1 MSNISTYQIILI
13 MKNILRLFKYIGK
26 EKNILYLVFFLSAI
40 TSAISAFVP
49 FIFSNIINK
58 LGKINPS
65 TGFGLVTN
73 SLVLLAML
81 LAFNQII
88 ILLSEKYSATSRIK
102 IITKFRT
109 TVFKHMLELSVDYTE
124 KHRAGS
130 VLQKVEKGINDFIEW
145 IAQVGIWVSDLVIET
160 FFVMII
166 LLIKVPAIGI
176 LFLIIMPILV
186 LISIKKEKSKR
197 PFNKRANKNWEYQS
211 GFLAESIGNL
221 ATVKGMSAEADSV
234 KKFDRYQKNILKNRL
249 VQFKYE
255 RWFNFGR
262 DSLGDLAILLS
273 IIYVSVLTY
282 KGKLTPGDVF
292 LIAFYARNL
301 IGSVQPLSRFIT
313 ATADYDITTGRLAD
327 FLDTKP
333 IISDLADSE
342 ELKELNSIEFKNVSF
357 EYPNSN
363 KGAIFNVSF
372 EIDAG
377 KSVALVG
384 PSGTGKSTIT
394 KLIMRFYEPSSGQIL
409 INGKDIS
416 SFKQDSIREKLA
428 IVMQDVALFNTT
440 INENLAMANTNI
452 TSQQIQKA
460 AKMANA
466 DEFISNLDKG
476 YNTLV
481 GERGVKL
488 SGGQKQRI
496 AITRAI
502 LKDPSMI
509 ILDEATSALDSE
521 SEAKVQDALKKLL
534 YHKMS
539 LIVAH
544 RLSTVRH
551 VDEIIVLKNGRIYE
565 RGTHASLLRK
575 KGLYAKLF
583 NIQSKTGKVD
593 L

>member
-1 MSNISTYQIILI
+1 
-13 MKNILRLFKYIGK
+13 
-26 EKNILYLVFFLSAI
+26 
-40 TSAISAFVP
+40 
-49 FIFSNIINK
+49 
-58 LGKINPS
+58 
-65 TGFGLVTN
+65 
-73 SLVLLAML
+73 ML
-81 LAFNQII
+81 D
-88 ILLSEKYSATSRIK
+88 
-102 IITKFRT
+102 
-109 TVFKHMLELSVDYTE
+109 LSVDYTE

-130 VLQKVEKGINDFIEW
+130 VLQKVETGINHFIEW
-145 IAQVGIWVSDLVIET
+145 LWQVGVWASNLIIET
-160 FFVMII
+160 IFVMII

-176 LFLIIMPILV
+176 LFLIIMPTLV
-186 LISIKKEKSKR
+186 FISIKKEKAKR
-197 PFNKRANKNWEYQS
+197 PYNKRANKNMEYQA
-211 GFLAESIGNL
+211 GFLAENIGNL
-221 ATVKGMSAEADSV
+221 ATVKGMSGEVESI
-234 KKFDRYQKNILKNRL
+234 KKFDNYQKNILKNRL

-273 IIYVSVLTY
+273 IIYVSILAY
-282 KGKLTPGDVF
+282 KGKLTPGDIF

-313 ATADYDITTGRLAD
+313 ATSDYDITTGRLAD

-333 IISDLADSE
+333 LLTDLADSE
-342 ELKELNSIEFKNVSF
+342 DLDKLSSIEFKNVSF
-357 EYPNSN
+357 EYPNSK

-372 EIDAG
+372 KIDAG

-394 KLIMRFYEPSSGQIL
+394 KLILRFYEPTSGQIL

-416 SFKQDSIREKLA
+416 NYKQDSLREKLA

-440 INENLAMANTNI
+440 VKENLAMSKANVTDKE
-452 TSQQIQKA
+452 IQKA
-460 AKMANA
+460 AEMANA

-481 GERGVKL
+481 GERGIKL

-521 SEAKVQDALKKLL
+521 SEVKVQDALQKLL

-539 LIVAH
+539 LIIAH

-551 VDEIIVLKNGRIYE
+551 VDEIIVLKNGRVYE
-565 RGTHASLLRK
+565 RGTHTSLLRK

-583 NIQSKTGKVD
+583 NIQSKTGKID